1 MVGLDHGG
9 NEPAED
15 DSPLVAARNARVGL
29 VLFAIYLFF
38 YAAFVLISAFNLD
51 WMAQRPGGGV
61 NLAIW
66 SGFGL
71 LAGALAMAL
80 VYSWLCRERN
90 AS

>member
-1 MVGLDHGG
+1 MVGLDHGA

-15 DSPLVAARNARVGL
+15 EPPVVAARNARVGMGLFVVYL
-29 VLFAIYLFF
+29 VF
-38 YAAFVLISAFNLD
+38 YAAFVLISAFHPD

-71 LAGALAMAL
+71 LGGALLMAL
-80 VYSWLCRERN
+80 VYSWLCRQRD